1 MAQDARNI
9 LRHLSL
15 MYSSHTTC
23 GAQCCQCR
31 CEYAH
36 QHLNNC
42 FPRIFFHKL
51 KTFNSSLYTFIFSF
65 FHFFILL
72 VGRGP
77 LPSPRPAKIIPLP
90 NRRRCYYRHRQ
101 GFGFRY
107 R

>member
-42 FPRIFFHKL
+42 FPRIFFHNFKL
-51 KTFNSSLYTFIFSF
+51 STLNFKLPIARLVR
-65 FHFFILL
+65 FHKGF
-72 VGRGP
+72 V
-77 LPSPRPAKIIPLP
+77 RPTERNFTL
-90 NRRRCYYRHRQ
+90 
-101 GFGFRY
+101 
-107 R
+107 